1 MPDDACYH
9 VYLPMM
15 SNPTRRG
22 YTLLE
27 MTVSVGLFSLV
38 MLLATGAFL
47 KFISLD
53 RKARYTNDVVNNL
66 NFAIDSMTRS
76 IRTGSNYRCGGEGQ
90 GPNCWPPTS
99 GQSTFSFVDDRGR
112 TVTYLRRTDGSIGR
126 CALTTGS
133 CSPSTA
139 IAVTDSRINIQ
150 NMTFYVRGVG
160 TTTSPDNVT
169 QPSVVMS
176 IRGQMTPGPNQ
187 APIDFAIETMATQRL
202 IEL

>member
-1 MPDDACYH
+1 
-9 VYLPMM
+9 
-15 SNPTRRG
+15 
-22 YTLLE
+22 

-66 NFAIDSMTRS
+66 TFAIDSMTRS

-90 GPNCWPPTS
+90 GPNCWPPAV
-99 GQSTFSFVDDRGR
+99 GQSTFSFLDDRGR
-112 TVTYLRRTDGSIGR
+112 TVTYLLRTDGSIGR
-126 CALTTGS
+126 CALATGS
-133 CSPSTA
+133 CSASTA
-139 IAVTDSRINIQ
+139 IAVTDSRINIES
-150 NMTFYVRGVG
+150 MTFYVRGVG
-160 TTTSPDNVT
+160 TTTAPDNVT

-176 IRGQMTPGPNQ
+176 IQGSMVPGPNQ
-187 APIDFAIETMATQRL
+187 APVDFAIETMATQRL